1 MNRYVEAV
9 RAEALRIC
17 DEMNL
22 ELFSVEEVFD
32 GGMKII
38 QVLVDSFDQSEL
50 TIDDI
55 TKVIE
60 ILQEIVEKHD
70 LIPDEYYLEV
80 SSVGIER
87 PLRNLAEIE
96 KATGEYIY
104 LEFNSPVEKSSSWY
118 GILEKVENNNIV
130 LKVNQKGKIKKLVIP
145 YENISFARK
154 AVKF

>member
-1 MNRYVEAV
+1 MNQYVEAV
-9 RAEALRIC
+9 KAEALTIC
-17 DEMNL
+17 NKMDL

-32 GGMKII
+32 NGIKII

-60 ILQEIVEKHD
+60 VLQEIVEKKD

-87 PLRNLAEIE
+87 PLRTLAEIE
-96 KATGEYIY
+96 KAIGEYIY
-104 LEFNSPVEKSSSWY
+104 LELTNLIEKSFNWY
-118 GILEKVENNNIV
+118 GTLEKVENNNIV
-130 LKVNQKGKIKKLVIP
+130 IKVNQKGKIKKLVIP
-145 YENISFARK
+145 YENISFARI